1 MTEISIVQNFNKVIA
16 NNAFHVVAEQIKSGT
31 FKNQVEELQKLLES
45 GKEKEYKKKKR
56 SLLAFTP
63 SGRFE
68 GGRKPEFLIEYSRII
83 ILDIDKID
91 NLTTVKEKAVQCK
104 YTYCCFVSP
113 SNKGL
118 KLLVKTDNSSAKH
131 TEAFLD
137 IQTFYEELLKQK
149 IDPSGNDITR
159 LCFFSYDKDLYINN
173 ESETF
178 NILPQMGTKSDIE
191 KLIEKIKEKQAD
203 ITSNYGDWLKIGF
216 AIESEFGEMGRN
228 YFHEI
233 SRFNNEYNYDICNE
247 QYTKCLKNN
256 NTGITIKT
264 LFHFAKLQ
272 GIKIS
277 PEKQNLNIK
286 KKHITD
292 SKNVSDTE
300 ERKITANRFTITEE
314 YLSKHY
320 TIRYNT
326 VSNKFE
332 YREKYVESKEFK
344 ELNENNLFI
353 KLQKDNINIG
363 LNNLISLLKSDF
375 VNEFNPFVE
384 YFENLP
390 QWDEKTDH
398 ILNLAGFLKT
408 NDSERLNKHFKKWLV
423 RTVRTAI
430 DDSYFNKQA
439 FVLVSIQQNSGK
451 STFCRFLCPLFLKD
465 YIIENIGTDKDSL
478 VAITENFLINLDEL
492 SNAEKNEINAFK
504 SMFSKEKVKA
514 RLTYDKRPSMHIR
527 RASFIGSTDRW
538 EFLTDENGSVRWL
551 CFDISHIDWNYSK
564 EVNMD
569 LVYAQAYH
577 LLKNTSFEYEL
588 TAKEIEEN
596 DNFNKKYQVGS
607 PERDLIQKFFNPGT
621 KEKGK
626 FFTPTDIIEYLSHY
640 SSIKINS
647 MQVGKELKFLG
658 YERISKYEDGN
669 SKYGYKLIE
678 IHKKQ

>member
-1 MTEISIVQNFNKVIA
+1 MIEISIIENFNKVIG
-16 NNAFHVVAEQIKSGT
+16 NKSYPEIAEQIRSGT
-31 FKNQVEELQKLLES
+31 YQKKVKELQKLLET
-45 GKEKEYKKKKR
+45 GNEKEYKKKKK

-63 SGRFE
+63 SGKFQD
-68 GGRKPEFLIEYSRII
+68 GRKPEFLVEYSRII

-91 NLTTVKEKAVQCK
+91 NLTTVKERAVQCK
-104 YTYCCFVSP
+104 FTYSCFASP
-113 SNKGL
+113 SNKGI
-118 KLLVKTDNSSAKH
+118 KILVKTDNSLSKH
-131 TEAFLD
+131 KEAFLQVQEYYEKLLD
-137 IQTFYEELLKQK
+137 IKT
-149 IDPSGNDITR
+149 DPSGKDVTR
-159 LCFFSYDKDLYINN
+159 LCFFSFDKDLYLNN

-178 NILPQMGTKSDIE
+178 NIVQDMAIKNDIE

-203 ITSNYGDWLKIGF
+203 ITSNYEDWVKIGF
-216 AIESEFGEMGRN
+216 AIESEFGESGRN

-233 SRFNNEYNYDICNE
+233 SRFNPEYNFEMCNE
-247 QYTKCLKNN
+247 QYSKCLKNN

-277 PEKQNLNIK
+277 PEKQITSLSEK
-286 KKHITD
+286 LRTD
-292 SKNVSDTE
+292 SKDETTE
-300 ERKITANRFTITEE
+300 KKITANRFTITEE
-314 YLSKHY
+314 YLLRHY
-320 TIRYNT
+320 IIRYNT

-332 YREKYVESKEFK
+332 YRGKLAVSEDFR

-363 LNNLISLLKSDF
+363 LNNLVSLLKSDF
-375 VNEFNPFVE
+375 VNEFNPFVD

-390 QWDEKTDH
+390 RWDGKTDH
-398 ILNLAGFLKT
+398 ILHLAGFLKT
-408 NDSERLNKHFKKWLV
+408 NDPERLNNHFKKWLV

-439 FVLVSIQQNSGK
+439 FILVSLKQNSGK
-451 STFCRFLCPLFLKD
+451 STFCRFLCPQLLKD

-478 VAITENFLINLDEL
+478 IAITENFLINLDEL

-504 SMFSKEKVKA
+504 SMFSQEKVKA

-527 RASFIGSTDRW
+527 RASFFGSTDKW

-551 CFDISHIDWNYSK
+551 CFDINNIDWNYIK
-564 EVNMD
+564 EVDINK
-569 LVYAQAYH
+569 VWAQAYH

-607 PERDLIQKFFNPGT
+607 PERDLIQKFFNPET
-621 KEKGK
+621 KDKGN
-626 FFTPTDIIEYLSHY
+626 FYTSTDIIEYLSNY
-640 SSIKINS
+640 TSIKINS
-647 MQVGKELKFLG
+647 VQVGRELKFLG
-658 YERISKYEDGN
+658 YERTFKYENGN
-669 SKYGYKLIE
+669 SRYGYNLIE
-678 IHKKQ
+678 IHKKQQ